1 MPFVLLIS
9 VIGII
14 SVYLFRIFQFRKIF
28 NVRYPSIYTYMPK
41 RFFFSIQYKV
51 YLRCYFDSFPK

>member
-41 RFFFSIQYKV
+41 RFFFFDIVQSILKM
-51 YLRCYFDSFPK
+51 LF

>member
-28 NVRYPSIYTYMPK
+28 NVRFPSIYTYMPK
-41 RFFFSIQYKV
+41 RFFFFFDIVQSILKM
-51 YLRCYFDSFPK
+51 LF